1 MIGST
6 LNNFRIVEKIGAGG
20 QGAVYKAVDS
30 KLGRTVVIKVL
41 PAELT
46 SRAANLKRFER
57 EARLCSSLD
66 HPNICTIFD
75 LGEVNGI
82 NFIAMQHIEGKN
94 VRQLVNGRPLELKS
108 AVSIAI
114 QVTDALTA
122 AHARGIIHRDI
133 KAGNVMVSDAGQVK
147 VLDFGLAK
155 LMDDDTAKAEG
166 IHRTELTEV
175 GVPYGTATYA
185 APEQAKGERVD
196 HRADIFSTGVL
207 LYEML
212 TGTWPFHGKTSVE
225 VRYALITAEPKSLA
239 EARPGFTPP
248 RLQEILDRAM
258 AKDPKD
264 RYQKVEEFRN
274 DLREVMVEISGAT
287 GELIAPIAPRHA
299 SSNNPM
305 KRAMNWL
312 RGRKDSDSQGSS
324 RATTTRPA
332 PRRDMSEAPQQ
343 TSLGEEK
350 KSVAILPFKNL
361 SHDEASKFYEF
372 SLADAVITE
381 LAKVRSLIVRPSSVI
396 AKYQGSE
403 EDPRDIGRELGVGA
417 VMSAS
422 FLRGGDRIRVTA
434 QLVNVDS
441 GDILWSDKIDADA
454 SDIITLQDTI
464 TQRIVDG
471 LKIELSPAESARLA
485 QRPTENVEA
494 YEEYLRGRDNF
505 GRFIFRTLD
514 LKDSNAAIE
523 NFNRAV
529 ELDPNFAQAYS
540 GLGASYANRVFKGLG
555 DADDYTQAES
565 AFRSAIQLDPDI
577 VEARVLM
584 VFIYLS
590 RGEKQKAR
598 ASVARLQQEA
608 PNDGSLHFVKATLSR
623 LDGDYDQALKS
634 WEKLGRLDPA
644 ARVVA
649 SYNRARIFMY
659 QGRYDDAL
667 YEISRGTEI
676 EPDHPLLKVFRARVL
691 FYRGQVDE
699 AIAGMN
705 EVLTKNPQLYG
716 VQPILATMLCA
727 AGRVEEA
734 RQQLSPRVLGI
745 SSADHDMS
753 YWTASAYALLGERDL
768 AFEWLERSIAL
779 GNENAAWFKA
789 DPNLASLQND
799 PRFLGLMQQIA
810 EQNERLDELRLHA
823 TQRPEHT
830 SSGQSA
836 SPHTSQQA
844 AKAAA
849 YEEYLKGRD
858 AHSQFVYHTMALT
871 DSDDAIAHF
880 QHALEL
886 DPTFTLAHAALGGA
900 YVNRAIRYY
909 GTAKDYDLAAD
920 QFALALSA
928 DPKQLEARLF
938 LVFVHLARGEKPQ
951 AQSMLNNLLRETPND
966 VGVHFVNGTMH
977 RLRGEYEQALDSFH
991 RMLRLNPAERGMVAY
1006 NRARIFL
1013 YQGRH
1018 DDAAMELE
1026 VAAAKEPNY
1035 PLLAVYGAVLCFR
1048 RIDFAGAR
1056 DALAKVLEQHPE
1068 MHGVRPLFAIGLWL
1082 TGDQAG
1088 ARAQIDERVEACAQ
1102 ADADVAYWTGAA
1114 HAVMNDPDSAFTWL
1128 ERSIALGN
1136 ENRRW
1141 LDIDPVWD
1149 RYRDDA
1155 RYDAA
1160 AAKMGPSPS
1169 ASATP
1174 SAG

>member
-6 LNNFRIVEKIGAGG
+6 LNNFRILEKIGAGG

-46 SRAANLKRFER
+46 SRPANLKRFER

-82 NFIAMQHIEGKN
+82 NFIAMQYLEGKN
-94 VRQLVNGRPLELKS
+94 VRQLVNGRPLELRS

-133 KAGNVMVSDAGQVK
+133 KAGNVMVSDSGQVK

-155 LMDDDTAKAEG
+155 LLDEDTAKAEG

-185 APEQAKGERVD
+185 APEQAKGEKVD

-225 VRYALITAEPKSLA
+225 VRYALMTAEPKPLA
-239 EARPGFTPP
+239 DVRPGLPP
-248 RLQEILDRAM
+248 RLQEILDRAI

-264 RYQKVEEFRN
+264 RYQKVSELRD
-274 DLREVMVEISGAT
+274 DLREVMQEITGASG
-287 GELIAPIAPRHA
+287 EMMAPIAPRHA
-299 SSNNPM
+299 SSNSPV

-312 RGRKDSDSQGSS
+312 RGRKESDSQSNS
-324 RATTTRPA
+324 RAVTPRTTSVRQY
-332 PRRDMSEAPQQ
+332 SEAPQQ

-350 KSVAILPFKNL
+350 KSVVILPFKNL

-434 QLVNVDS
+434 QLVNVNS

-454 SDIITLQDTI
+454 GDIITLQDMI

-471 LKIELSPAESARLA
+471 LKIELSPAETARLA

-523 NFNRAV
+523 NFNHAV

-565 AFRSAIQLDPDI
+565 AFCKAIQLDPDI

-623 LDGDYDQALKS
+623 LDGDYEQALNS

-667 YEISRGTEI
+667 YEISRGAEI

-691 FYRGQVDE
+691 YYHGQSDE
-699 AIAGMN
+699 AIRLMN
-705 EVLTKNPQLYG
+705 EVLKKNPQLFG
-716 VQPILATMLCA
+716 VQPILATMLAA

-734 RQQLSPRVLGI
+734 RAQLSPRVLGI

-753 YWTASAYALLGERDL
+753 YWTASAYALLGEREP

-799 PRFLGLMQQIA
+799 PRFFGLMQQIA
-810 EQNERLDELRLHA
+810 EQNERLEELRLHA

-830 SSGQSA
+830 SAGQSA
-836 SPHTSQQA
+836 GPHSSQQA

-858 AHSQFVYHTMALT
+858 AHGQFIYHTMELI

-880 QHALEL
+880 RHALEL
-886 DPTFTLAHAALGGA
+886 DPTFTLAHSALGGA
-900 YVNRAIRYY
+900 YVNRVIRYY
-909 GTAKDYDLAAD
+909 GTARDYELAAE

-928 DPKQLEARLF
+928 DPKQLEARLY
-938 LVFVHLARGEKPQ
+938 LVFVHLGRGEKAQ
-951 AQSMLNNLLRETPND
+951 AQSLVNNLLRDHPND
-966 VGVHFVNGTMH
+966 VGVHFVNGTLH
-977 RLRGEYEQALDSFH
+977 RLRGEYEQALDSFS

-1026 VAAAKEPNY
+1026 VAANTEPNY

-1048 RIDFAGAR
+1048 RLDFTGAR

-1068 MHGVRPLFAIGLWL
+1068 MHGVRPLYAIALWL

-1088 ARAQIDERVEACAQ
+1088 ARAQLNEKVEACAQ

-1114 HAVMNDPDSAFTWL
+1114 YAVMDNRDSAFTWL
-1128 ERSIALGN
+1128 ERSIVRGN

-1149 RYRDDA
+1149 RYRDDE
-1155 RYDAA
+1155 RYHAA
-1160 AAKMGPSPS
+1160 AAKMGSSPS

-1174 SAG
+1174 TSA